1 MRKQKSLTEEQI
13 QELLKSKFVEKVF
26 QNRII
31 YTNEFKL
38 YALEQYQSGKP
49 PVEIF
54 VEAGIN
60 LDIVGRKNSFKM
72 V

>member
-13 QELLKSKFVEKVF
+13 KELLKSKFVEKVF

-38 YALEQYQSGKP
+38 YALEQ
-49 PVEIF
+49 
-54 VEAGIN
+54 
-60 LDIVGRKNSFKM
+60 
-72 V
+72 

>member
-38 YALEQYQSGKP
+38 YA
-49 PVEIF
+49 
-54 VEAGIN
+54 
-60 LDIVGRKNSFKM
+60 
-72 V
+72 